1 MKYKTSVIIM
11 QNAFQ
16 IVILFEF
23 KFWTTEVGVSTI
35 IVEFVMTVMC

>member
-23 KFWTTEVGVSTI
+23 KFGQQRL
-35 IVEFVMTVMC
+35 EFQP